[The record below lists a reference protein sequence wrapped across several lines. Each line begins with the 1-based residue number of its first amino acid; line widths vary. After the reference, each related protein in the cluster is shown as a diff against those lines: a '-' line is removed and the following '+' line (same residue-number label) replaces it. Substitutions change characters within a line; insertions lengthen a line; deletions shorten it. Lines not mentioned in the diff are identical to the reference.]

1 MKAKEEKLQKLYL
14 EFQMLDQQIK
24 QLEKQ
29 NIALSNQLMELMA
42 TNQSLED
49 MKKLEEKPEILV
61 PLSSGIYAKA
71 ELKDNKNF
79 IVNVGANTALLKDV
93 ESTKKLMETQ
103 IDEMKN
109 KNYLTEEE
117 VKEYLWKEFKKFM
130 KGQTVT
136 LDKKGKYLYFKWDV
150 DNFLTNPEKRFFD

>member
-1 MKAKEEKLQKLYL
+1 MNEKEEKLQKLYL
-14 EFQMLDQQIK
+14 EFQVLDQQIK

-42 TNQSLED
+42 TNQSLDD

-61 PLSSGIYAKA
+61 PLSSGIYVKA

-103 IDEMKN
+103 IDEMKKLQENIVNQLQEHTTKAAMLEQEIN
-109 KNYLTEEE
+109 KIASEIQ
-117 VKEYLWKEFKKFM
+117 K
-130 KGQTVT
+130 
-136 LDKKGKYLYFKWDV
+136 
-150 DNFLTNPEKRFFD
+150 

>member
-1 MKAKEEKLQKLYL
+1 MTEKEEKLQKLYL

-49 MKKLEEKPEILV
+49 MEKLKGKTEILV

-79 IVNVGANTALLKDV
+79 IVNVGANTALVKDV
-93 ESTKKLMETQ
+93 QSTKKLMESQ
-103 IDEMKN
+103 IDEMKKLQVKLINQLQEHTTKAAMLEQEINTIASTLQN
-109 KNYLTEEE
+109 K
-117 VKEYLWKEFKKFM
+117 
-130 KGQTVT
+130 
-136 LDKKGKYLYFKWDV
+136 
-150 DNFLTNPEKRFFD
+150 